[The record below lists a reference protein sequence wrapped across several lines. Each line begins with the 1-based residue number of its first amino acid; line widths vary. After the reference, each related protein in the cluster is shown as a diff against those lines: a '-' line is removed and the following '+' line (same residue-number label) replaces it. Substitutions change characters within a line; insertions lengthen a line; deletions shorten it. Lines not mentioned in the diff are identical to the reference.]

1 MKPHLLK
8 AHQFWKDHLR
18 PTDNVIDA
26 TCGNGKDTAVLA
38 SLVPQ
43 GIVYAIYIQEDAINK
58 ARTHVQSNNVTFL
71 HQCHTRL
78 PQNKPGDNRVR
89 LVVYNLGYLPGGNK
103 ALTSKTE
110 TTLISVASALEML
123 PLGGALSITCYPG
136 HPEGAIEEKALQN
149 WSKTLSQK
157 VEWSTWKQG
166 SPTLL
171 IILN

>member
-43 GIVYAIYIQEDAINK
+43 GIVYAIDIQEDAINK

-89 LVVYNLGYLPGGNK
+89 LVVYNLEYLPGSNK

>member
-8 AHQFWKDHLR
+8 AHQFWKDHLK
-18 PTDNVIDA
+18 PADHVIDA
-26 TCGNGKDTAVLA
+26 TCGNGKDTSVLA
-38 SLVPQ
+38 NLVPQ
-43 GIVYAIYIQEDAINK
+43 GLVYAIDIQEDAIK
-58 ARTHVQSNNVTFL
+58 KTRAHVQAGNVTFL
-71 HQCHTRL
+71 HQCHTHM
-78 PQNKPGDNRVR
+78 PKDKNVR

-110 TTLISVASALEML
+110 TTLLSVASALELL

-157 VEWSTWKQG
+157 VEWSTWKPG